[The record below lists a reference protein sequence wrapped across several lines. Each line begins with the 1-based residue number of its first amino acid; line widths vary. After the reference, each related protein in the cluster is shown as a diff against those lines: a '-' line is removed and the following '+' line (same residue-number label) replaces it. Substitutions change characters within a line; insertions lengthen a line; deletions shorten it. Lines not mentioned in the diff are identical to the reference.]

1 MTRDSRH
8 FRSKPALPRRHSRR
22 STRFCLLRLAA
33 RDRSSEARF
42 EILLTVAHSTLASK
56 EQSISAFPM
65 GSRIGL
71 NPWTS
76 QVDLLKSKPRAL
88 VSSQKRQPLLINPSI
103 PHLVLQ
109 STEGPEQQGK
119 SVPTDSSKRA
129 KIGRNGS
136 VGFGHD
142 AGNLST

>member
-1 MTRDSRH
+1 
-8 FRSKPALPRRHSRR
+8 
-22 STRFCLLRLAA
+22 LAA

-65 GSRIGL
+65 GSRVGL

-109 STEGPEQQGK
+109 WTEGPEQQGK
-119 SVPTDSSKRA
+119 SVPADSSQQK
-129 KIGRNGS
+129 N
-136 VGFGHD
+136 
-142 AGNLST
+142 